1 MPSSGLLRLYGIF
14 CGFLC
19 MGNDRDNSE
28 NADKKGK
35 RVTKEED
42 KIKIKKQNRNE
53 RGSYIIHLMVKKKRK
68 KKEQLGFLRSPD
80 CVCVY
85 TVCIYTNTLCSR
97 ILNHLEHYKY
107 IVHFFFFFQKIT
119 F

>member
-19 MGNDRDNSE
+19 RMGNDRDNSE

-53 RGSYIIHLMVKKKRK
+53 RGSYIIHLMVKKKK
-68 KKEQLGFLRSPD
+68 KKRAVRFFAVARLCL
-80 CVCVY
+80 
-85 TVCIYTNTLCSR
+85 CIYCMYLYTHTLFS
-97 ILNHLEHYKY
+97 Y
-107 IVHFFFFFQKIT
+107 IEPS
-119 F
+119 